1 MPTPLISPAEKS
13 YIEQGVENDCRSDG
27 RGRLEYRHL
36 VLETGLLSQTSGS
49 ARCRLGDSDVLVG
62 IKVEIGECE
71 QDQPHQGRIVC
82 NVECSPSASQ
92 QFEGRGADD
101 LNNALTLSLDRLLNG
116 PQSGID
122 LAKLCIIPG
131 QQCWVIYV
139 DAMVMDCAGN
149 LLDCIVM
156 TTRAA
161 LFNTR
166 IPKTEIQDLGEG
178 EFEFE
183 VMDDVEDAEPVVG
196 WEQLPLAVTLYKIGE
211 RYILDPTIL
220 EELCSQ
226 VTLTVGVNKTGQV
239 CGVQKGGFGS
249 IDPSLM
255 TEMIQTATTMA
266 GSLIQ
271 QLDTKLIEEENQ
283 GLEKRRRGEPIQKLG
298 FFAAVI

>member
-1 MPTPLISPAEKS
+1 MPIPVISPAEKS
-13 YIEQGVENDCRSDG
+13 YIEQGVETDCRADG

-36 VLETGLLSQTSGS
+36 VLETGLLSQASGS
-49 ARCRLGDSDVLVG
+49 ARCRLGNSDVLVG
-62 IKVEIGECE
+62 IKVEIGEIE
-71 QDQPHQGRIVC
+71 QDQPNQGRISC

-101 LNNALTLSLDRLLNG
+101 LNNTLTLALERLLSG
-116 PQSGID
+116 PQSGLD
-122 LAKLCIIPG
+122 LDKLCIIPG
-131 QQCWVIYV
+131 QQCWVIHI

-149 LLDCIVM
+149 LFDCIVM

-166 IPKTEIQDLGEG
+166 IPKTEIQDLGDG

-183 VMDDVEDAEPVVG
+183 VMDDVEDAEAIAG
-196 WEQLPLAVTLYKIGE
+196 WENLPMSVTLYKIGE

-239 CGVQKGGFGS
+239 CGVQKGGSGS
-249 IDPSLM
+249 VDPSLL
-255 TEMIQTATTMA
+255 TEMIQTATTLA
-266 GSLIQ
+266 GPLIQ
-271 QLDTKLIEEENQ
+271 QLDAKLAEEEKNV
-283 GLEKRRRGEPIQKLG
+283 LDKRRKGEPVQKLG

>member
-1 MPTPLISPAEKS
+1 MPAPLISPAEKS
-13 YIEQGVENDCRSDG
+13 YIEQGIEQDCRADG
-27 RGRLEYRHL
+27 RGRLEMRHMI
-36 VLETGLLSQTSGS
+36 LETGILSQTSGS

-62 IKVEIGECE
+62 VKAEIGDIE
-71 QDQPHQGRIVC
+71 QGQPNQGRIIC

-101 LNNALTLSLDRLLNG
+101 LNNTLTVALDRLLNG
-116 PQSGID
+116 PQSGIN
-122 LAKLCIIPG
+122 LEKLCLIPG
-131 QQCWVIYV
+131 QSCWVLYV

-178 EFEFE
+178 EYEFE
-183 VMDDVEDAEPVVG
+183 VVDDVEDAEAIQD
-196 WEQLPLAVTLYKIGE
+196 WDRLPIAVTLYKISD
-211 RYILDPTIL
+211 RYIIDPTVL

-226 VTLTVGVNKTGQV
+226 VTLTVGVNKDGHI
-239 CGVQKGGFGS
+239 CGVQKGARGS
-249 IDPSLM
+249 IDPSLL
-255 TEMIQTATTMA
+255 TEMIQTATML
-266 GSLIQ
+266 GKSLIQ
-271 QLDTKLIEEENQ
+271 QLDAKLIEEDQ
-283 GLEKRRRGEPIQKLG
+283 AVQDKRRRGEPVEKLG

>member
-1 MPTPLISPAEKS
+1 MPAPLISPAEKQ
-13 YIEQGVENDCRSDG
+13 YIEQGVENDCRADG
-27 RGRLEYRHL
+27 RGCLEYRHL
-36 VLETGLLSQTSGS
+36 ILETGLLSQTSGS

-62 IKVEIGECE
+62 VKVEIGDIE
-71 QDQPHQGRIVC
+71 QGQPNEGRVVC

-101 LNNALTLSLDRLLNG
+101 LNNSLTLALDRLLNG
-116 PQSGID
+116 PQSGLD

-131 QQCWVIYV
+131 QQCWVIHI

-183 VMDDVEDAEPVVG
+183 VMDDVEDAEPIEG
-196 WEQLPLAVTLYKIGE
+196 WERLPIAVSLYKIGQQ
-211 RYILDPTIL
+211 YITDPTIL

-226 VTLTVGVNKTGQV
+226 LTLTIGVNKDGQV
-239 CGVQKGGFGS
+239 CGVQKASVGS
-249 IDPSLM
+249 LEPSLL
-255 TEMIQTATTMA
+255 TEMIQTATTL
-266 GSLIQ
+266 GRPLIE
-271 QLDTKLIEEENQ
+271 QLDAKLIEEDNAVQ
-283 GLEKRRRGEPIQKLG
+283 EKRRRGEHVEKLG